1 MADKQQ
7 KTGSI
12 RQALDWAKHNMRLVL
27 VIAIFVV
34 AVIAIVFIALAGG
47 NPLNRLRQIFS
58 SSQYGSIPIDS
69 HTSSGYAAFDDG
81 LAVGTISGLFTYDIE
96 GKETALAQNPMTV
109 PQLRT
114 GGNLVLACDIGGSA
128 VCAIEAGHGE
138 VYNEH
143 LDGILL
149 DGDVSAD
156 GAACY
161 ALSTPATKT
170 LLTVL
175 DADQH
180 NIYNWYSETAFIPQC
195 AVSAGAT
202 HLVGISLG
210 QQSGIFE
217 SSAVIFSTTAEDPL
231 ATVSLGNDYFV
242 DLDFVTGNTLCAVG
256 EAGAHFFNLSGE
268 TIGVYDYSDTYLTHY
283 DIQGD
288 GFIALTTNKNRAG
301 GQFTL
306 TTLDTSGKQLSSLQI
321 SSPILDISA
330 AGNYLAVLTEDD
342 LTIYNARLKVCA
354 QTSNEAEATQV
365 VARTNGTA
373 LMISDEAA
381 ILFAA

>member
-1 MADKQQ
+1 MAKETKSPNKLQL
-7 KTGSI
+7 
-12 RQALDWAKHNMRLVL
+12 ALDWTKHNLRLVL
-27 VIAIFVV
+27 VIAIFVF

-149 DGDVSAD
+149 DGHVADD
-156 GAACY
+156 GAFCY
-161 ALSTPATKT
+161 AVSTQTTKT

-180 NIYNWYSETAFIPQC
+180 NIFNWYSETAFIPQC
-195 AVSAGAT
+195 AVSAGAS
-202 HLVGISLG
+202 HLVGVSLG

-217 SSAVIFSTTAEDPL
+217 STAVIFSTTEEEPL
-231 ATVSLGNDYFV
+231 AAVSLGNDYFV
-242 DLDFVTGNTLCAVG
+242 DLDFVTANSLCAVG
-256 EAGAHFFNLSGE
+256 EAGMHFFTLSGE
-268 TIGVYDYSDTYLTHY
+268 QLGVYDYADTYLTHY
-283 DIQGD
+283 DVQGD

-306 TTLDTSGKQLSSLQI
+306 TTLDTNGKQLSTLQVA
-321 SSPILDISA
+321 SPILDISA

-342 LTIYNARLKVCA
+342 LTVYNARLKVCA
-354 QTSNEAEATQV
+354 QTSNDADATRV

-381 ILFAA
+381 ILFAP